1 MVAHLIRLKLLLLR
15 NSLRR
20 SPWQIVGLV
29 LGGLYGLGMLALLL
43 VGLFFL
49 TYSEPELSARIGV
62 IAGSLAVAGWAVL
75 PILLAGADMTL
86 DPARF
91 TTYAVPMRQLLL
103 GLAIGGLVGVP
114 GVLTL
119 LAALGWGISWWQHP
133 AAAAAGVVFALVGV
147 LTCVVISRVTVTAAT
162 SLTGSRRYR
171 DITAL
176 VAIVPLMLIGPAV
189 AAIPEE
195 LDGWGAFL
203 ADMAAILAWTPLGAA
218 WSVPADIALGSP
230 GLAALRGLLA
240 LAWLAL
246 AAWAWKTLLA
256 RALVT
261 PGHQAS
267 AKRAAGRL
275 GFFDRFPATP
285 TGAVAARALT
295 YWFRDPRYGAS
306 LLVVPLL
313 AVVLVAYGGSTGPGM
328 LLALGP
334 LVGFLLGIALA
345 ADVAFDNTAFALHLA
360 AGVRGRD
367 DRAGRVLA
375 AATFSV
381 PFTVLAAVVPPLVT
395 GRADLVPLLLG
406 ISMALLLCG
415 FGLSSIVSARFT
427 YNVPLPGESPF
438 KTPPGSGG
446 RAALVNTAS
455 MLALIIL
462 CLPALVPAVA
472 ALVTGSQAW
481 GWAALVL
488 GIGWGCAAMVL
499 GIRIGGSWMD
509 RRGPELLAQVAVHK

>member
-20 SPWQIVGLV
+20 SPWQLVGLI
-29 LGGLYGLGMLALLL
+29 LGGLYGLGMLGLLI
-43 VGLFFL
+43 VGVFVL
-49 TYSEPELSARIGV
+49 TSAEPALSAVTGV
-62 IAGSLAVAGWAVL
+62 IAGSLAVAGWALL
-75 PILLAGADMTL
+75 PVFLAGADMTL

-91 TTYAVPMRQLLL
+91 TTYAVPLRQLLA
-103 GLAIGGLVGVP
+103 GLAIGGLIGLP
-114 GVLTL
+114 GLLTL
-119 LAALGWGISWWQHP
+119 LAALGWGLSWWQEP
-133 AAAAAGVVFALVGV
+133 AAAAAGVVFALVAV
-147 LTCVVISRVTVTAAT
+147 LTCVALSRVVVTAAT
-162 SLTGSRRYR
+162 SLTGNRRYR

-189 AAIPEE
+189 ALIPEE
-195 LDGWGAFL
+195 LEGWGPFL
-203 ADMAAILAWTPLGAA
+203 ERLAGYLAWTPLGAA
-218 WSVPADIALGSP
+218 WAVPADLALGSP
-230 GLAALRGLLA
+230 GTAALRGLLA
-240 LAWLAL
+240 LAFL
-246 AAWAWKTLLA
+246 AAALQAWKLLLS

-267 AKRAAGRL
+267 AKRTAGRL

-285 TGAVAARALT
+285 AGAVAARALT

-306 LLVVPLL
+306 LLMVPLL
-313 AVVLVAYGGSTGPGM
+313 AVVLVAAGGNSGPGM
-328 LLALGP
+328 LLVLGP
-334 LVGFLLGIALA
+334 LVGFLLGISLA

-381 PFTVLAAVVPPLVT
+381 PLTVVAAVLPPLVV
-395 GRADLVPLLLG
+395 GGAPSPAVLG

-415 FGLSSIVSARFT
+415 FGLSSVVSARFT

-438 KTPPGSGG
+438 KTPPGSAG
-446 RAALVNTAS
+446 RSLLVNTGS
-455 MLALIIL
+455 MAALIIL

-472 ALVTGSQAW
+472 ALVTGSQVW
-481 GWAALVL
+481 SWTALAL
-488 GIGWGCAAMVL
+488 GVGWGIAVMVM
-499 GIRIGGSWMD
+499 GIRIGGTWVD

>member
-20 SPWQIVGLV
+20 SPWQLVGLI
-29 LGGLYGLGMLALLL
+29 LGGLYGLGMLGLLI
-43 VGLFFL
+43 VGVFVL
-49 TYSEPELSARIGV
+49 TSAEPALSAVVGV
-62 IAGSLAVAGWAVL
+62 IAGSLAVAGWALL
-75 PILLAGADMTL
+75 PVFLAGADMTL

-91 TTYAVPMRQLLL
+91 TTYAVPMRQLLA
-103 GLAIGGLVGVP
+103 GLAIGGLIGLP
-114 GVLTL
+114 GLLTL
-119 LAALGWGISWWQHP
+119 LAALGWGLSWWQEP
-133 AAAAAGVVFALVGV
+133 AAAAAGVVFALVAV
-147 LTCVVISRVTVTAAT
+147 LTCVALSRVVVTAAT
-162 SLTGSRRYR
+162 SLTGNRRYR
-171 DITAL
+171 DITAV
-176 VAIVPLMLIGPAV
+176 VAIVPLMLIGPAM
-189 AAIPEE
+189 ALIPEE
-195 LDGWGAFL
+195 LDGWGPFL
-203 ADMAAILAWTPLGAA
+203 ERLAGYLAWTPLGAA
-218 WSVPADIALGSP
+218 WAVPADLALGSP
-230 GLAALRGLLA
+230 GTAALRGLLA
-240 LAWLAL
+240 LAFL
-246 AAWAWKTLLA
+246 AAALLAWKALLS

-275 GFFDRFPATP
+275 GFFDRFPGTP
-285 TGAVAARALT
+285 AGAVAARALT

-313 AVVLVAYGGSTGPGM
+313 AVVLVAYGGSSGAGM
-328 LLALGP
+328 LLAMGP
-334 LVGFLLGIALA
+334 LVGFLLGISLA

-381 PFTVLAAVVPPLVT
+381 PLTVAAAVLPPALT
-395 GRADLVPLLLG
+395 GRMDLVPMLLG

-415 FGLSSIVSARFT
+415 FGLSSVVSARFT

-438 KTPPGSGG
+438 KTPPGSAG
-446 RAALVNTAS
+446 RSLLVNTGS
-455 MLALIIL
+455 MVALIVL

-472 ALVTGSQAW
+472 ALVTGSPVW
-481 GWAALVL
+481 SWTALAL
-488 GIGWGCAAMVL
+488 GVGWGCAAMVL
-499 GIRIGGSWMD
+499 GIRIGGTWVD